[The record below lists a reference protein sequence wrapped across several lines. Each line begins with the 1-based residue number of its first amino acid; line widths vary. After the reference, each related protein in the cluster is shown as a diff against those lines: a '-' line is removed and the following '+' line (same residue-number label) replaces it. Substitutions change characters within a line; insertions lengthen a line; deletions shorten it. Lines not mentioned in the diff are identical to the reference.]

1 MSGASDDKG
10 ESGWLT
16 RLAPWLLVGGLVLFH
31 ALNNWLWLSE
41 NVTSTGWDKP
51 RHLARSLH
59 YAHLL
64 SAPTLQSLFDLM
76 TGDMVRPP
84 LFPASAA
91 ILYALFGRTA
101 DVATMV
107 NVVYLALALAAT
119 YGIGRRW
126 GGRRLGMVS
135 AALLAFFPMFY
146 SMSRYFY
153 LEFSLL
159 AMVTLTV
166 YLLLTTDGF
175 RRRGPSLLFG
185 LSLGLALLTKRT
197 SAVFIAGP
205 IMVVV
210 LASGLLPA
218 LWQRLKQRPRLYW
231 KRALIAVVIGFVPA
245 ALWYWPNQ
253 EAVRALILGDALFF
267 LWWAL
272 AGLTIYWLLLPA
284 APWSNALAAL
294 FLGASIASSWY
305 LARVEFLQRVAVY
318 GYGVGDPRGRELRLD
333 NVNTY
338 LYYLRKLGNEHLSLF
353 LFAVFVLVLIIALFV
368 YVRRQGSLGAALR
381 RLRPEGWAV
390 LAWVGGGYVV
400 LTLSIYQET
409 RALTPVLPAVALIFG
424 AALLK
429 LPWRRLRWGLLALI
443 LVFGAVQFLVLSYE
457 PVNRLLPPRQ
467 LDLPGWG
474 RSSTLA
480 QGVYIQL
487 PDEGVTDS
495 GYWIEPDVLERMEDY
510 RQAEGQEVV
519 SAALL
524 VNTSQINAGPFNY
537 LILTQYPHLRV
548 ESLIRRFDDTS
559 PYRRLFGHEYVLLKR
574 QNSSANPAQQV
585 VIDAILDGPPQLFAQ
600 LYELE
605 TTYALPDGGTVYLY
619 RQRCRLPADYP
630 IEYITRLAEDLSDR
644 TRQGDAILLTPPQI
658 AAPFV
663 AHYDGPAELYAAPFS
678 EEEMAEI
685 AAPER
690 RIFLVVG
697 DAQAGPVPGSAQAWL
712 DEHTFRAVHEWS
724 DSLQL
729 LIYGLPAE
737 PAATS
742 PSVVVGAVLGDQ
754 VELAGY
760 DLPAQAYGPG
770 DIVPLTLFWQR
781 RAAVDEDYKVF
792 VHLLDGQG
800 GLVAQTDSAPANGA
814 RPTSQWAADEL
825 VLDRHGLLLP
835 ESLPP
840 AGYELLVGMYHPAT
854 GERLAVQ
861 DAAGQAVGDSLH
873 LGSLRTRGP

>member
-1 MSGASDDKG
+1 MSGASSGK
-10 ESGWLT
+10 SKNGWLM

-51 RHLARSLH
+51 RHLAQSVH

-64 SAPTLQSLFDLM
+64 SSPSLQSLFALM
-76 TGDMVRPP
+76 TGDMIRPP

-91 ILYALFGRTA
+91 LLYGLFGRTA
-101 DVATMV
+101 DIATMV
-107 NVVYLALALAAT
+107 NVIYLALALGAT
-119 YGIGRRW
+119 YGLGQRW

-135 AALLAFFPMFY
+135 VALLAFFPMFY

-159 AMVTLTV
+159 AMVALTV
-166 YLLLTTDGF
+166 YLLLATDGF
-175 RRRGPSLLFG
+175 RRRGLSLLFG

-205 IMVVV
+205 VIVVV
-210 LASGLLPA
+210 LASGLLPS

-231 KRALIAVVIGFVPA
+231 KKALIAVAVGFVPA
-245 ALWYWPNQ
+245 ALWYWPNR
-253 EAVRALILGDALFF
+253 EAVQALILGDALFF

-284 APWSNALAAL
+284 APWSNALAA
-294 FLGASIASSWY
+294 FSLGASIASGWY

-338 LYYLRKLGNEHLSLF
+338 LYYLRKLGNEHISLF
-353 LFAVFVLVLIIALFV
+353 LLLVFVLVLVVALV
-368 YVRRQGSLGAALR
+368 VHVRRRGSLGAALR

-390 LAWVGGGYVV
+390 LAWLGGGYAV

-443 LVFGAVQFLVLSYE
+443 LVFGAVQFFALSYE
-457 PVNRLLPPRQ
+457 PVNHLLPPRTF
-467 LDLPGWG
+467 DLPGWG
-474 RSSTLA
+474 RSSSFA

-487 PDEGVTDS
+487 PDEGATDS

-510 RQAEGQEVV
+510 RQAQGLELV
-519 SAALL
+519 SLALL

-537 LILTQYPHLRV
+537 LILTQYPQARV
-548 ESLIRRFDDTS
+548 ESLVNRLDDTS
-559 PYRRLFGHEYVLLKR
+559 PFRRLFSHEYVLVKR
-574 QNSSANPAQQV
+574 QNPIISPAQQE
-585 VIDAILDGPPQLFAQ
+585 VIDSILDGPPLLFEQLFV
-600 LYELE
+600 LE
-605 TTYALPDGGTVYLY
+605 TTYTLPDGSRVYLY
-619 RQRCRLPADYP
+619 RQRYHLPADYP
-630 IEYITRLAEDLSDR
+630 IEYVSRLAEDLSGR
-644 TRQGDAILLTPPQI
+644 TRQGDVILLTPPQI

-663 AHYDGPAELYAAPFS
+663 AHYDGPADLYAAPLGG
-678 EEEMAEI
+678 EELAGI
-685 AAPER
+685 AVPQR

-697 DAQAGPVPGSAQAWL
+697 DAQAGPVPSLAQAWL
-712 DEHTFRAVHEWS
+712 DEHAFRAVHEWS

-729 LIYGLPAE
+729 LIYGTADRL
-737 PAATS
+737 ATS
-742 PSVVVGAVLGDQ
+742 PTVAVGAVLGGQ
-754 VELAGY
+754 IELVGC
-760 DLPAQAYGPG
+760 DLPLQAYRPG
-770 DIVPLTLFWQR
+770 DIVPLTLFWQQ
-781 RAAVDEDYKVF
+781 RAESETDYKVF
-792 VHLLDGQG
+792 VHLLDGEGQMA
-800 GLVAQTDSAPANGA
+800 AQTDSAPANGA
-814 RPTSQWAADEL
+814 RPTSQWTAGEL
-825 VLDRHGLLLP
+825 ILDRHGLLLP
-835 ESLPP
+835 NSLP
-840 AGYELLVGMYHPAT
+840 AASYELRVGMYEPET
-854 GERLAVQ
+854 GARLAVQ
-861 DAAGQAVGDSLH
+861 DTAGQAVGDSL
-873 LGSLRTRGP
+873 LLMLLPVAGP

>member
-59 YAHLL
+59 YTHLL
-64 SAPTLQSLFDLM
+64 SSPGLQSLFNLM
-76 TGDMVRPP
+76 TDDMVRPP

-107 NVVYLALALAAT
+107 NVVYLALALVAT

-135 AALLAFFPMFY
+135 AALLAIFPMFY

-159 AMVTLTV
+159 AMVTVTV
-166 YLLLTTDGF
+166 YLLLATDGF
-175 RRRGPSLLFG
+175 RRRGLALLFG

-205 IMVVV
+205 VVVVV
-210 LASGLLPA
+210 LTSGLLPA
-218 LWQRLKQRPRLYW
+218 LWTRLKQRPRLYW
-231 KRALIAVVIGFVPA
+231 KKALIAAAIGFIPA
-245 ALWYWPNQ
+245 ALWYWPNR
-253 EAVRALILGDALFF
+253 EAVQALVLGDALFF

-284 APWSNALAAL
+284 APWSNALGAF

-318 GYGVGDPRGRELRLD
+318 GYGVGDPRGRELQLDRLD
-333 NVNTY
+333 TY
-338 LYYLRKLGNEHLSLF
+338 LYYLRKLGNEHLSLL
-353 LFAVFVLVLIIALFV
+353 LFVTFVTVLIIALFV

-390 LAWVGGGYVV
+390 LAWLGGGYVV

-443 LVFGAVQFLVLSYE
+443 LVFGAVQFFVLSYE
-457 PVNRLLPPRQ
+457 SVNHLLPPRQ

-474 RSSTLA
+474 RSSTFA

-510 RQAEGQEVV
+510 RQAQGQELV

-574 QNSSANPAQQV
+574 QNSSANPAQQL
-585 VIDAILDGPPQLFAQ
+585 VIEAILDGPPQLFQ
-600 LYELE
+600 RLFELE
-605 TTYALPDGGTVYLY
+605 ASYSLPDGGTVYLY
-619 RQRCRLPADYP
+619 RQRYRLPANYP
-630 IEYITRLAEDLSDR
+630 IEYVSRLAEDLSGR

-663 AHYDGPAELYAAPFS
+663 AHYDGPAELYAAPFGPQ
-678 EEEMAEI
+678 EMAEI
-685 AAPER
+685 ATPQR

-712 DEHTFRAVHEWS
+712 DEHAFRAVHEWS

-729 LIYGLPAE
+729 LIYGVEDQP
-737 PAATS
+737 ATS
-742 PSVVVGAVLGDQ
+742 PTVAVGAVLGEQ
-754 VELAGY
+754 IELVGY
-760 DLPAQAYGPG
+760 DLPSQTYRPG
-770 DIVPLTLFWQR
+770 DIVPLSLFWQR

-792 VHLLDGQG
+792 VHLLDDQG

-835 ESLPP
+835 DSLPP
-840 AGYELLVGMYHPAT
+840 ANYELRVGMYHPTT

-861 DAAGQAVGDSLH
+861 DATGQAVGDSLQM
-873 LGSLRTRGP
+873 GSLRTRGP

>member
-64 SAPTLQSLFDLM
+64 SSPGLQSLFNLM
-76 TGDMVRPP
+76 TDDMVRPP

-107 NVVYLALALAAT
+107 NVVYLALALVAT

-135 AALLAFFPMFY
+135 AALLAIFPMFY

-159 AMVTLTV
+159 AMVTVTV
-166 YLLLTTDGF
+166 YLLLATDGF
-175 RRRGPSLLFG
+175 RRRGLALLFG

-205 IMVVV
+205 VVVVV
-210 LASGLLPA
+210 LTSGLLPA
-218 LWQRLKQRPRLYW
+218 LWTRLKQRPRLYW
-231 KRALIAVVIGFVPA
+231 KAALIAAAIGFIPA
-245 ALWYWPNQ
+245 ALWYWPNR
-253 EAVRALILGDALFF
+253 EAVQALVLGDALFF

-284 APWSNALAAL
+284 APWSNALGAF

-318 GYGVGDPRGRELRLD
+318 GYGVGDPRGRELQLDRLD
-333 NVNTY
+333 TY
-338 LYYLRKLGNEHLSLF
+338 LYYLRKLGNEHLSLL
-353 LFAVFVLVLIIALFV
+353 LFVTFVTVLIIALFV

-390 LAWVGGGYVV
+390 LAWLGGGYVV

-443 LVFGAVQFLVLSYE
+443 LVFGAVQFFVLSYE
-457 PVNRLLPPRQ
+457 SVNHLLPPRQ

-474 RSSTLA
+474 RSSTFA

-510 RQAEGQEVV
+510 RQAQGQELV

-574 QNSSANPAQQV
+574 QNSSANPAQQL
-585 VIDAILDGPPQLFAQ
+585 VIEAILDGPPQLFQ
-600 LYELE
+600 RLFELE
-605 TTYALPDGGTVYLY
+605 ASYSLPDGGTVYLY
-619 RQRCRLPADYP
+619 RQRYRLPANYP
-630 IEYITRLAEDLSDR
+630 IEYVSRLAEDLSGR

-663 AHYDGPAELYAAPFS
+663 AHYDGPAELYAAPFGPQ
-678 EEEMAEI
+678 EMAEI
-685 AAPER
+685 ATPQR

-712 DEHTFRAVHEWS
+712 DEHAFRAVHEWS

-729 LIYGLPAE
+729 LIYGVEDQP
-737 PAATS
+737 ATS
-742 PSVVVGAVLGDQ
+742 PTVAVGAVLGEQ
-754 VELAGY
+754 IELVGY
-760 DLPAQAYGPG
+760 DLPSQTYRPG
-770 DIVPLTLFWQR
+770 DIVPLSLFWQR
-781 RAAVDEDYKVF
+781 RAAVDEDYKVC
-792 VHLLDGQG
+792 VHLLDDQG

-835 ESLPP
+835 DSLPP
-840 AGYELLVGMYHPAT
+840 ANYELRVGMYHPTT

-861 DAAGQAVGDSLH
+861 DATGQAVGDSLQM
-873 LGSLRTRGP
+873 GSLRTRGP